1 MRSRLTHLDGS
12 FLRVETPNAHMHV
25 AWSGIFTLPAAGPP
39 PTGERLREKVESRL
53 HLVPRFRQRVSAPPL
68 GMAEAAWVDDPLFEV
83 RRHVSELGAGGPLSP
98 AEFRDLTDA
107 ALSRPL
113 RRNRPLWHIHLA
125 PELDDGR
132 VGLLFKIHHALVDGK
147 SAVELALLLFDTE
160 PGATID
166 PGPEWSPAPAPNA
179 ARQALDAFRDSATEP
194 LRAARGLARM
204 AASPGE
210 AGLTGTLRRAALAF
224 ERDMLRP
231 APPSYLNSPIGPR
244 RALLRH
250 PARMSDLLAA
260 REHGG
265 VKLNDVCLAA
275 VAGALRQLAIG
286 RGEEPHSLK
295 AMVPVSTRPEEE
307 RQGLGNRISFAFVD
321 LPVDLRTRAAR
332 LRHVHASTSEFKRSG
347 RPAGTETVLGALG
360 LLPAPLKSTAARI
373 AASPRVFNL
382 TVSNVPG
389 PRFALYM
396 LGAELQEAYP
406 VVPVAEGHAL
416 SIGMFSYRDH
426 MFFGLYSDPEALPD
440 AERLPEL
447 LNAEIRAL
455 ARPRRSRSRAAQPPR
470 ARPGHRRRPLT
481 AL

>member
-1 MRSRLTHLDGS
+1 MHSRLTHIDGS

-25 AWSGIFTLPAAGPP
+25 AWSGLFAPP
-39 PTGERLREKVESRL
+39 PEGPRPTVEWLREKVESRL
-53 HLVPRFRQRVSAPPL
+53 HLVPRFRQRVAAPPL
-68 GMAEAAWVDDPLFEV
+68 GLTEPAWIDDPLFEV
-83 RRHVSELGAGGPLSP
+83 RRHVSELGAAPLP
-98 AEFRDLTDA
+98 LAAFRRLTDE

-125 PELDDGR
+125 PELEDGR

-147 SAVELALLLFDTE
+147 SAVELALLLFDTTPDAAIE
-160 PGATID
+160 PGPD
-166 PGPEWSPAPAPNA
+166 WSPAPSPNA
-179 ARQALDAFRDSATEP
+179 ARQALEAFRDSAAEP

-204 AASPGE
+204 ATSPGE
-210 AGLTGTLRRAALAF
+210 TGVTGTLRRAALAF

-231 APPSYLNSPIGPR
+231 APPSYLNPPIGPK
-244 RALLRH
+244 RALIRH
-250 PARMSDLLAA
+250 RARMDHLLAA
-260 REHGG
+260 RERGG

-275 VAGALRQLAIG
+275 VAGALREMAIA
-286 RGEEPHSLK
+286 RGEEPRPLK
-295 AMVPVSTRPEEE
+295 AMVPVSTRAEEQ
-307 RQGLGNRISFAFVD
+307 RDQLGNRISFAFVD
-321 LPVDLRTRAAR
+321 LPVDVRGRAAR
-332 LRHVHASTSEFKRSG
+332 LRHVHESTSEFKRSG

-360 LLPAPLKSTAARI
+360 LLPGPLKGPAARI
-373 AASPRVFNL
+373 AASPRIFNL

-396 LGAELQEAYP
+396 LGAELEEAYP

-440 AERLPEL
+440 AERLPDL

-455 ARPRRSRSRAAQPPR
+455 ARPRRPRSRARSGR
-470 ARPGHRRRPLT
+470 ARRELGKRPLT
-481 AL
+481 AP

>member
-1 MRSRLTHLDGS
+1 MRSRLTHIDGS

-25 AWSGIFTLPAAGPP
+25 AWSGLFEPPAGEPR
-39 PTGERLREKVESRL
+39 PTVERLREKVESRL
-53 HLVPRFRQRVSAPPL
+53 HLVPRFRQRVEAPPL
-68 GMAEAAWVDDPLFEV
+68 GLTEPAWMDDPLFEV
-83 RRHVSELGAGGPLSP
+83 RRHVSELGTGEPLSL
-98 AEFRDLTDA
+98 ADFRRLTDA

-125 PELDDGR
+125 PELHDGQ

-147 SAVELALLLFDTE
+147 SAVELALLLFDTTPDAPTE
-160 PGATID
+160 PA
-166 PGPEWSPAPAPNA
+166 PEWSPAPVPNA
-179 ARQALDAFRDSATEP
+179 ARQALDAFRDSAAEP

-204 AASPGE
+204 AASPRETGF
-210 AGLTGTLRRAALAF
+210 TGTLRRAALAF

-231 APPSYLNSPIGPR
+231 APHSYLNAPIGPR
-244 RALLRH
+244 RALVRH
-250 PARMSDLLAA
+250 RARMADLLAA
-260 REHGG
+260 REHGA

-275 VAGALRQLAIG
+275 VAGALRGLAIS
-286 RGEEPHSLK
+286 RDEEPRPLK
-295 AMVPVSTRPEEE
+295 AMVPVSTRADEQ
-307 RQGLGNRISFAFVD
+307 RDQLGNRISFAFVD
-321 LPVDLRTRAAR
+321 LPVDVRTRAAR
-332 LRHVHASTSEFKRSG
+332 LRHVHDSTSDFKRSG

-360 LLPAPLKSTAARI
+360 LLPAPLKGPAARI

-455 ARPRRSRSRAAQPPR
+455 ARPPRPRSRSGPRVRASR
-470 ARPGHRRRPLT
+470 DRRPLQ